1 VCAVYTDL
9 PLGGKMTLR
18 TGRPSDGYG
27 PEFVPAGC
35 YQQRT

>member
-1 VCAVYTDL
+1 
-9 PLGGKMTLR
+9 MTLR